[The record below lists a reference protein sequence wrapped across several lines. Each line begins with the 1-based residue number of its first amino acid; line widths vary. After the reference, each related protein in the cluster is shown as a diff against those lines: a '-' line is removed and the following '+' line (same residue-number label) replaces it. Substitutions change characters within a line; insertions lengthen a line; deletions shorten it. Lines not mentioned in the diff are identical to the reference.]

1 MSILSRAIVLA
12 ALIASPIAGAMTLGP
27 LVVHSD
33 IGQPFQASIAVHGAA
48 GPVQAHMAPRAA
60 FRAAGIRPP
69 GRGTVY
75 HCRVTGQPGH
85 QHIVVT
91 SGGPVEHLDVTLLL
105 VIDSTHGSRVQEY
118 HAALRPVLMPTMHVQ
133 SGIEPT
139 MMPSG
144 GAGFGAPPG
153 LPSPTLSRS
162 PYRVIGPIR
171 PGDSLLEAAR
181 AMDPGHHNLG
191 PLMEALVRTN
201 PNAFVDANANG
212 LRVGA
217 VLRRPD
223 PSVVRAISSARAL
236 RFLRTQYTA
245 WMQAHA
251 APAMAHR
258 AVAIPVT
265 PSAPLTPRPLATVP
279 VTVHTA
285 GRPDRAATAASGA
298 ATALSLAGVVQPP
311 VRPIPESDGRPSFS
325 SGFPTSAATLTGAGA
340 IGHRAVAAVRPHP
353 VPNVPVAPAA
363 PAHIVYDGIPAHQL
377 ADLAILII
385 AVLGIRQFVRQRGT
399 GSGFLQSPLAR
410 LFARP
415 AHGNTQAPAAPAAAV
430 TPPVPAAPAAPVS
443 AEPARIPSYETSAAV
458 PAAPEPQV
466 SESQQ
471 PDNRPARPKPS
482 AGSTL
487 VVAVAHRDDQIL
499 RLDLARAYVDLGEIA
514 VAREILTHVR
524 AGLEAAHKPS
534 LDKPTLD
541 DHAHE

>member
-1 MSILSRAIVLA
+1 MSTLQRAIVLA
-12 ALIASPIAGAMTLGP
+12 ALIASPIAEAMTLGP

-33 IGQPFQASIAVHGAA
+33 IGQPFQASIAVRGAA
-48 GPVQAHMAPRAA
+48 GPVRAHMAPRAA
-60 FRAAGIRPP
+60 FRAAGMRPP
-69 GRGTVY
+69 GRDTVY
-75 HCRVTGQPGH
+75 RCRVTGQSGH

-91 SGGPVEHLDVTLLL
+91 SGGPIEHPDVTLLL

-144 GAGFGAPPG
+144 GTGFGAPPG

-171 PGDSLLEAAR
+171 PGESLLEAAR

-217 VLRRPD
+217 ILRRPS
-223 PSVVRAISSARAL
+223 PSVVRAVSSARAL
-236 RFLRTQYTA
+236 RFLRTQYAA
-245 WMQAHA
+245 WIQAHA
-251 APAMAHR
+251 VPTMAHR
-258 AVAIPVT
+258 AVAIPVAQ
-265 PSAPLTPRPLATVP
+265 SAPLTPRPLATVP
-279 VTVHTA
+279 VAAHTA
-285 GRPDRAATAASGA
+285 GRPDRVATATSGA

-340 IGHRAVAAVRPHP
+340 IGHHAPTAARSRPAP
-353 VPNVPVAPAA
+353 SVPVAHVA
-363 PAHIVYDGIPAHQL
+363 PVHVVYDGIPIHQL

-399 GSGFLQSPLAR
+399 GGGFLQSPLAR

-415 AHGNTQAPAAPAAAV
+415 AHGDTQAPTAPAAAV
-430 TPPVPAAPAAPVS
+430 TPPVPTAPVAPAP
-443 AEPARIPSYETSAAV
+443 AEPARIPSYEMPVAA

-471 PDNRPARPKPS
+471 PDNRPARPKAS
-482 AGSTL
+482 TGSTL

-499 RLDLARAYVDLGEIA
+499 RLDLARAYVDLGEIT
-514 VAREILTHVR
+514 VAREILTQVR

-534 LDKPTLD
+534 SDKPALD
-541 DHAHE
+541 EHAHE